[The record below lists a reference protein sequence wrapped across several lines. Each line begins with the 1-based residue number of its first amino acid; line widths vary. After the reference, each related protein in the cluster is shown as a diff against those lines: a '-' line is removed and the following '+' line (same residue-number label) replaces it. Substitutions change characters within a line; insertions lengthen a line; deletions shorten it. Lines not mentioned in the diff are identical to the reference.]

1 MMISKTGNAGM
12 GADTRQRNDRVI
24 NFGSRSRHGKDQLGI
39 IRDKT
44 GQSG

>member
-1 MMISKTGNAGM
+1 MISKTGNTGL
-12 GADTRQRNDRVI
+12 GTDKRHRNDRVI
-24 NFGSRSRHGKDQLGI
+24 TLGLLSRHGKDQLGI